1 MKALFAAL
9 ALFTAFAAS
18 AQTPPPSGE
27 ATGLAPPGASASAR
41 SGDAESWRGGGRST
55 QVVVEREDLERRLA
69 RLESLLKESE
79 RGRRGDG
86 RLNEAYQELSALRQV
101 VARAPEARGGY
112 NGPPSRPP
120 APPAPAVSAIPE
132 QRLRDILN
140 AVSRESFSSEK
151 LRVLETASRG
161 DYFLVSQVA
170 RAVDQFSFSAD
181 RLAVVRMLWPRVLD
195 RQNGYQLN
203 GSFSFSNDKQELQ
216 RIISG

>member
-9 ALFTAFAAS
+9 ALLTAFAAS
-18 AQTPPPSGE
+18 AQTPPPSAE
-27 ATGLAPPGASASAR
+27 ATGLAPPGVSASAR
-41 SGDAESWRGGGRST
+41 SGDAESWRGGRST

-86 RLNEAYQELSALRQV
+86 RLNEAYQELAALRQV

-120 APPAPAVSAIPE
+120 APPSPAVSAVSE

-181 RLAVVRMLWPRVLD
+181 RLSVVRMLWPRVLD

>member
-9 ALFTAFAAS
+9 ALLTAFAAS
-18 AQTPPPSGE
+18 AQTPPPSGQ

-41 SGDAESWRGGGRST
+41 SGDAESWRGGRST
-55 QVVVEREDLERRLA
+55 PVVVEREDLERRLA

-79 RGRRGDG
+79 RGRRDDG
-86 RLNEAYQELSALRQV
+86 RLSETYQELSALRQV
-101 VARAPEARGGY
+101 VARAPDARGGY

-120 APPAPAVSAIPE
+120 APPSPAVSAIAE
-132 QRLRDILN
+132 QRLRDILS

-181 RLAVVRMLWPRVLD
+181 RLSVVRMLWPRVLD

-203 GSFSFSNDKQELQ
+203 GSFSFSGDKQELQ

>member
-1 MKALFAAL
+1 MKALLAAL
-9 ALFTAFAAS
+9 ALLTTFAAA
-18 AQTPPPSGE
+18 AQTPPPPGE
-27 ATGLAPPGASASAR
+27 ATSLAPPGVSASAR
-41 SGDAESWRGGGRST
+41 PGDAESWRGGRST

-112 NGPPSRPP
+112 NSPPSRPP
-120 APPAPAVSAIPE
+120 APPPPAVSAIAEP
-132 QRLRDILN
+132 RLRDILN

-151 LRVLETASRG
+151 LRVLETACRG

-203 GSFSFSNDKQELQ
+203 GSFSFSGDKQELQ

>member
-9 ALFTAFAAS
+9 ALLTAFSAS
-18 AQTPPPSGE
+18 AQTPPPPGQ

-41 SGDAESWRGGGRST
+41 SGDAESWRGGRST

-112 NGPPSRPP
+112 DGPPSRPP
-120 APPAPAVSAIPE
+120 APPPPAVSAIPE

-140 AVSRESFSSEK
+140 AVSRESFSAEK

-170 RAVDQFSFSAD
+170 RAVEQFSFSAD
-181 RLAVVRMLWPRVLD
+181 RLSVVRMLWPRVLD